1 MGRNRRK
8 PGRNGTRWAA
18 KLTILR
24 TGREGADRRES
35 VALVS
40 PHRATFRKV
49 VFLSESANPPSP
61 FLKRAKGNFE
71 TQRLGTLSGAC
82 RDASCTFLFFLPFP
96 LSPHGSS
103 IGWLQP
109 LRLGLHSRQGP
120 GALTHRG
127 TWMDG
132 WDGEGLGRGLGREC
146 WSSVGAVEVV
156 DCSSICWSNN
166 LSRAS
171 SCFSHLTPPLLPPGL
186 CVAPDFAPPD
196 FSTPPGDLHLCSM
209 YGID

>member
-1 MGRNRRK
+1 MRRGETERN

-18 KLTILR
+18 KLTILH

-61 FLKRAKGNFE
+61 FLKGAKGNFE

-82 RDASCTFLFFLPFP
+82 RDASCTFLFSSPFP

-132 WDGEGLGRGLGREC
+132 WDGDGLGQGLGREC

-156 DCSSICWSNN
+156 TVV
-166 LSRAS
+166 L
-171 SCFSHLTPPLLPPGL
+171 FVGLTTLVGHLAVSLISPLPSFPLAYALPRTLLPQTFPH
-186 CVAPDFAPPD
+186 P
-196 FSTPPGDLHLCSM
+196 
-209 YGID
+209 